1 METDVE
7 SEVTAFEAEI
17 AAIRSRATR
26 CVEQLRAMSDE
37 GVQYLLAER
46 MRGLGSVIV
55 PDLYALILDDP
66 GSSRAQRYLAAWVAV
81 RVGDRGTAVDHLCR
95 EVTSGSPYALP
106 AAHVLAR
113 FHLTQGVEAVI
124 EASRSVDA
132 GDTGDTGDTGSMIGW
147 ATALRDLGGRLPPEV
162 RRAIATETA
171 PWAAA
176 TLLADFPE
184 EPEIAPPGQ

>member
-124 EASRSVDA
+124 EAIRSVDA
-132 GDTGDTGDTGSMIGW
+132 ADTGSMIGW

-171 PWAAA
+171 PLGGG

-184 EPEIAPPGQ
+184 EPEIAPPGK